1 MADPVEVIAR
11 GLCKARI
18 LHNARLEQRNLTQA
32 EVDRFG
38 EAAWRNWTDDAR
50 AALAALE
57 GEGFRV
63 FSIVPVKREP
73 EPLVFEDD

>member
-1 MADPVEVIAR
+1 MTDPVEVIAR
-11 GLCKARI
+11 AICETRFACRVE
-18 LHNARLEQRNLTQA
+18 HCLTTRRREHA
-32 EVDRFG
+32 HGF
-38 EAAWRNWTDDAR
+38 AR

>member
-1 MADPVEVIAR
+1 MTDPVEVIAR
-11 GLCKARI
+11 LVDPCAWFEWGYVLPLNQERRELAR
-18 LHNARLEQRNLTQA
+18 QT
-32 EVDRFG
+32 
-38 EAAWRNWTDDAR
+38 AR
-50 AALAALE
+50 AVLSALE

>member
-1 MADPVEVIAR
+1 MTDPVEVIAR
-11 GLCKARI
+11 AIDPVAWGDWGC
-18 LHNARLEQRNLTQA
+18 EPP
-32 EVDRFG
+32 
-38 EAAWRNWTDDAR
+38 AAVASRRGDALIVAR